1 MMRLITEYDVK
12 MTKELAKWS
21 VYPKDDSD
29 IYLRED
35 APEEVKKFTR
45 SYEEKIVCLIK

>member
-21 VYPKDDSD
+21 VYPEDDTD

-35 APEEVKKFTR
+35 APEEVKKY
-45 SYEEKIVCLIK
+45 YEKLRREYSMFD

>member
-29 IYLRED
+29 IYLRE
-35 APEEVKKFTR
+35 KKKY
-45 SYEEKIVCLIK
+45 YEKLRREDSMFD